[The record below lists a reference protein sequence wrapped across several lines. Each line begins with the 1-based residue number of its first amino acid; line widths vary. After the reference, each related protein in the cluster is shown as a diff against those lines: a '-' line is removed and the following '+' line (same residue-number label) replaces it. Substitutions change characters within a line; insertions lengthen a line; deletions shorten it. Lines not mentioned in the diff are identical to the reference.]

1 MNEPDQGYIFN
12 PADLVE
18 YAMDKPI
25 GAARAA
31 LAVAL
36 EKADVHVDIVI
47 EELSENMEL
56 NQGFLQELSGA
67 LRKNP
72 SKVLG
77 GMPNRIKGR
86 QFERDIG
93 L

>member
-1 MNEPDQGYIFN
+1 MKELDQDCIYN

-25 GAARAA
+25 SSVRAA
-31 LAVAL
+31 LTVAL
-36 EKADVHVDIVI
+36 EKADVYPDIVVDV
-47 EELSENMEL
+47 LSENMEL
-56 NQGFLQELSGA
+56 NQVFLKKLSGA

-72 SKVLG
+72 TDILG
-77 GMPNRIKGR
+77 YMPNRIKRG
-86 QFERDIG
+86 QLECELG